1 MDSAIYVGLS
11 RQMVLRRELD
21 IAANNIANVDT
32 AGFKLEDM
40 MTRADPRAPAKTV
53 GMNGPVNFVMADGVA
68 RDFTQG
74 NLHSTGAPL
83 DLAIE
88 GKGFFKIATAS
99 GDRFTRDGRF
109 KLDPNP
115 QDFNVGRAQGSA
127 REPGRTERQSDL
139 NDFAFERA
147 PGIAWC
153 AYECCAAGLDVA
165 SVGFVDFGDEPQPL
179 NVTHNHERQAFER
192 RRDDLACLAFYREH
206 GARSLDPDTRFL
218 ELGAR
223 DGDHCPRF
231 LNGSFNLVRF
241 CEPFA
246 QRRT

>member
-1 MDSAIYVGLS
+1 MDNAIYVGLS

-109 KLDPNP
+109 KLDPTGKLVTQDGDAVQGGGDITLDAAKGAISISETGVISQAGQKVGQIDIVRFDDLSALSKDGSNLYRNDTNIQP
-115 QDFNVGRAQGSA
+115 QTATDARIRQGALEGSNVQAVVQITHLIEVNR
-127 REPGRTERQSDL
+127 
-139 NDFAFERA
+139 
-147 PGIAWC
+147 
-153 AYECCAAGLDVA
+153 AYESITNMMSQTADL
-165 SVGFVDFGDEPQPL
+165 S
-179 NVTHNHERQAFER
+179 R
-192 RRDDLACLAFYREH
+192 RSIQR
-206 GARSLDPDTRFL
+206 
-218 ELGAR
+218 LGAV
-223 DGDHCPRF
+223 
-231 LNGSFNLVRF
+231 N
-241 CEPFA
+241 
-246 QRRT
+246 